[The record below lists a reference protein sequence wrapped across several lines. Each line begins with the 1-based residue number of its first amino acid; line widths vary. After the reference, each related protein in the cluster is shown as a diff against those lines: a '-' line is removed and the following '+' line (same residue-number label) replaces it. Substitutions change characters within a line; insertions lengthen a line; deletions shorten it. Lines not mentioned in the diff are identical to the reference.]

1 MQKGAMKELAI
12 YLRALQLY
20 AHNAHNLAK
29 GKTFF
34 EDHEFFG
41 SLYAAYEAAY
51 DSVVERII
59 GETGDCDLNE
69 VTKKACDIVY
79 SKKFTD
85 NDAAL
90 KFIMTMEKEL
100 CGEIESINDAE
111 SLGTQNLVQ
120 GIADESLARQ
130 YKISR
135 RLKP

>member
-1 MQKGAMKELAI
+1 MKNLAI

-20 AHNAHNLAK
+20 SHNAHNLAK

-41 SLYAAYEAAY
+41 ELYPAYESAY
-51 DSVVERII
+51 DMVVERII
-59 GETGDCDLNE
+59 GELGDCDLNE
-69 VTKKACDIVY
+69 VTKKACDIIY

-90 KFIMTMEKEL
+90 KFILTTEKEL
-100 CGEIESINDAE
+100 CAEIEAINDAE
-111 SLGTQNLVQ
+111 SLGTQNMIQ
-120 GIADESLARQ
+120 GIADESLIRQ

-135 RLKP
+135 RLK

>member
-1 MQKGAMKELAI
+1 MKELAI

-20 AHNAHNLAK
+20 AHNAHNLSK

-41 SLYAAYEAAY
+41 DLYAAYESAY

-69 VTKKACDIVY
+69 VTKKACAIAA
-79 SKKFTD
+79 SKNIMD
-85 NDAAL
+85 NDSCFKYILA
-90 KFIMTMEKEL
+90 TEKEL
-100 CGEIESINDAE
+100 CSEIESTNDAE
-111 SLGTQNLVQ
+111 SLGTQNLIQ
-120 GIADESLARQ
+120 GLADESLARQ

-135 RLKP
+135 RLKS